1 MQDVED
7 LLVKSKEARTVAS
20 FPGVEEGEECLVHTV
35 CACAKSPR
43 KSVETVF
50 VRVCVRI
57 LGDVI
62 NSHGLTE
69 IGG

>member
-20 FPGVEEGEECLVHTV
+20 FPGVEGEECLVHTV

-50 VRVCVRI
+50 VRVCVCI

-62 NSHGLTE
+62 NSHGLA
-69 IGG
+69 